1 MKKHIEITIIGLV
14 MLFSGVT
21 TAQKYSGGAGTEA
34 DPYQISTA
42 DDWQEMSDNIT
53 DWDKHFVLTANIDFQ
68 GQNILPVGWS
78 FDYPFKGVFDGRG
91 HVFSNFQMDYP
102 DADNTALFSFI
113 GSSGSVK
120 NLGVVSFS
128 TRGKDYVG
136 GLCSRN
142 MGGTITN
149 CYAIGTIEG
158 DQYVGGFCGHN
169 STGTILQS
177 YAAVDVNGGDYV
189 GGLCGLNS
197 FLGTTRNSYATGIVT
212 GTGNHIGGLV
222 GRNDQ
227 GRIIRCYSMGKV
239 TGNEDV
245 GGLVGSRVT
254 GFHYE
259 DIRNFWDTE
268 TSEIDTSAMGT
279 GKTTVQMKT
288 QATFTESTLLHS
300 GWDFLGES
308 DNGTND
314 IWRMCQDGLDYPRLR
329 WQYSRYGDL
338 DCPDSIGPQD
348 LAYLA
353 YRWLWNDCGSLNN
366 CDWADINCDDIVNF
380 QDFAIFGQY
389 WLAEFIVPDVTDM
402 LLADA
407 RTVIT
412 NAALF
417 VGTVSEEYSD
427 TFPQGHVI
435 SQSPADGESA
445 LPGSVVNL
453 IISKGIEMVIVPDVT
468 GMSQANAET
477 EIVSAGLV
485 VGTVSE
491 VFSDTV
497 AQGDVTTQD
506 PESDQSIPSGSPVDL
521 VVSKGST
528 AEMVYIPGGTF
539 QMGFTFLENADDE
552 RPEHTVTLNSFYMGK
567 YEITNGQYAKFLN
580 SALSSGTIYMD
591 DGIVRGTEN
600 NLPYCETAD
609 VSGSSSH
616 INYYIIYSPVPPY
629 NPISQGFNVL
639 TKGGRDMDNDPAVTV
654 SWYGAAAYCN
664 WRSEQE
670 GRQPCYD
677 LSTWECDFDKNG
689 YRLPTEAEWEYAAR
703 GGASPY
709 TRYPWANGI
718 HHLAANYKAN
728 GDAYH
733 YDWSPYT
740 TDTYHPQWNDG
751 IFPYT
756 APVGS
761 FPANGYG
768 LHDMVGNAWQWC
780 NDWYFADYYLI
791 SFPET
796 INPTGPASGTH
807 RVVRGGSWLSDAF
820 LCRTSYRGDITP
832 DMTFESVGFRVVH
845 KD

>member
-1 MKKHIEITIIGLV
+1 MKCAQYI
-14 MLFSGVT
+14 LFSFLVGTVC
-21 TAQKYSGGAGTEA
+21 AGSYSGGDGTVNN
-34 DPYQISTA
+34 PYQISTA
-42 DDWQEMSDNIT
+42 ADWQEMSDTIA

-68 GQNILPVGWS
+68 GQNILPVGWLS
-78 FDYPFKGVFDGRG
+78 DYPFTGVFDGRG
-91 HVFSNFQMDYP
+91 HVFSNFQMDYSH
-102 DADNTALFSFI
+102 ADHTALFSFI
-113 GSSGSVK
+113 GSGGRVK

-136 GLCSRN
+136 GLCARN
-142 MGGTITN
+142 MGGTIIN
-149 CYAIGTIEG
+149 CYAIGTVKG
-158 DQYVGGFCGHN
+158 AQYVGGLCGDN
-169 STGTILQS
+169 GIGTIMQS
-177 YAAVDVNGGDYV
+177 YAAVNLNGGDYV

-197 FLGTTRNSYATGIVT
+197 LLGTIRNSYATGVVT

-222 GRNDQ
+222 GRNN
-227 GRIIRCYSMGKV
+227 GGKIIRCYSMGKV

-245 GGLVGSRVT
+245 GGLVGSWVF
-254 GFHYE
+254 GSVN
-259 DIRNFWDTE
+259 DNIRNFWDTE

-279 GKTTVQMKT
+279 GRTTAQMKT
-288 QATFTESTLLHS
+288 QATFTVGTLFHS

-314 IWRMCQDGLDYPRLR
+314 IWRMCIDGVDYPRLR
-329 WQYSRYGDL
+329 WQYSHYGDL
-338 DCPDSIGPQD
+338 DCPDGIGLND
-348 LAYLA
+348 ILYLA
-353 YRWLWNDCGSLNN
+353 QQWLSDDCSTANDCH
-366 CDWADINCDDIVNF
+366 WADITYDGIVNI
-380 QDFAIFGQY
+380 QDFAVLAKF
-389 WLAEFIVPDVTDM
+389 WLFEFIVPDVTGM

-407 RTVIT
+407 QTVIT
-412 NAALF
+412 NAALII
-417 VGTVSEEYSD
+417 GAVSEEYSD
-427 TFPQGHVI
+427 TVAQGHVI

-453 IISKGIEMVIVPDVT
+453 IVSKGIEMVIVPDVT

-477 EIVSAGLV
+477 EIINAGLV
-485 VGTVSE
+485 VGTVSL

-497 AQGDVTTQD
+497 AAGDVVSQNPDAGQTA
-506 PESDQSIPSGSPVDL
+506 PSGSLVD
-521 VVSKGST
+521 VTVSKGST
-528 AEMVYIPGGTF
+528 AEMVAIGDGTF
-539 QMGFTFLENADDE
+539 QMGFTFGENAADE
-552 RPEHTVTLNSFYMGK
+552 RPEHTVTLNSFHMGK
-567 YEITNGQYAKFLN
+567 YEITNGQYAEFLK

-591 DGIVRGTEN
+591 DGIVRGTGN
-600 NLPYCETAD
+600 DLPYCETAD
-609 VSGSSSH
+609 VSGSYSH
-616 INYYIIYSPVPPY
+616 INYYIIHSPVPPY
-629 NPISQGFNVL
+629 HPIAQGFNVL
-639 TKGGRDMDNDPAVTV
+639 TKGGRNMTNDPAITV

-677 LSTWECDFDKNG
+677 LSTWECDFSKNG

-740 TDTYHPQWNDG
+740 TDTYHPDFNDG

-768 LHDMVGNAWQWC
+768 LYDMVGNAWQWC
-780 NDWYFADYYLI
+780 NDWYSATYYLV
-791 SFPET
+791 SPT
-796 INPTGPASGTH
+796 NNPTGPASGTH

-832 DMTFESVGFRVVH
+832 DMTFGSVAFRVVYR
-845 KD
+845 D